1 MGLAIVI
8 GLFVVAICAPLVAPY
23 DPVHVALNEQ
33 FSPPSAQ
40 HLFGADVYGRD
51 LLSRV
56 FYGARISLLIGFIP
70 SAIAMLIGSAL
81 GVIAGF
87 YRRWTD
93 TLVMR
98 LADMVLAFPS
108 IILAMVVTYILGA
121 SLFTLFIA
129 LSVVSWASASRVVRS
144 QALSLHERDFVA
156 AARAVGASDLRI
168 MFRHIIPN
176 CLAPIL
182 VLFTM
187 SIPAAIMAEAGLS
200 FLGVGAQPPTP
211 SWGLMV
217 NEAQQ
222 YVFSAPWA
230 SIVPGLAILVTVLG
244 LQLRGRWVA
253 RRDRSLLEGKDVGR
267 RAPPARLLVTRRPG
281 AHHLAQDAE
290 LPNVVSGMV
299 GDDQDLAQDR
309 VFVTRGQRRGQIGGR
324 IEHDPLRGQP
334 GPPDSPGSCGA
345 RRRCR
350 RACRG
355 QASRR
360 PARASP
366 RSPDR
371 G

>member
-1 MGLAIVI
+1 VSKPTILEIGGSAAANAGKVASAGLVARPTTFGADVWRRFKRNRLAVVGLAIVI
-8 GLFVVAICAPLVAPY
+8 GLIGVAIFAPQVAPY
-23 DPVHVALNEQ
+23 DPVHVSLNEQ

-56 FYGARISLLIGFIP
+56 IFGARISLLIGFIP
-70 SAIAMLIGSAL
+70 SAISMLIGSAL

-129 LSVVSWASASRVVRS
+129 LSVVSWASASRVVRA
-144 QALSLHERDFVA
+144 QALSLRERDFVA
-156 AARAVGASDLRI
+156 AARSVGASDLRI

-222 YVFSAPWA
+222 YIFSAPWA
-230 SIVPGLAILVTVLG
+230 SIMPGLAILVTVLG
-244 LQLRGRWVA
+244 F
-253 RRDRSLLEGKDVGR
+253 
-267 RAPPARLLVTRRPG
+267 
-281 AHHLAQDAE
+281 
-290 LPNVVSGMV
+290 NFV
-299 GDDQDLAQDR
+299 GDGLRDA
-309 VFVTRGQRRGQIGGR
+309 I
-324 IEHDPLRGQP
+324 DPYLKGKM
-334 GPPDSPGSCGA
+334 
-345 RRRCR
+345 
-350 RACRG
+350 
-355 QASRR
+355 
-360 PARASP
+360 
-366 RSPDR
+366 
-371 G
+371 